1 MMHFTDID
9 LARATKAGLFRKVWP
24 EIRKLLNEE
33 GYTREGCQAKL
44 KEHGLD
50 LTLKTFNNYVARMR
64 SEDIEGRVHPS
75 VGIENRADEVKS
87 PEIPPR
93 EDESEVVVERPN
105 LMSDVPSIPF
115 DKIGT
120 MLVTDDEVAKLERHG
135 RELARQKRKG
145 VTK

>member
-1 MMHFTDID
+1 MHFTEID

-33 GYTREGCQAKL
+33 GYTREGSQAKL

-64 SEDIEGRVHPS
+64 SEDTERNLHAAEEIVNE
-75 VGIENRADEVKS
+75 ADIKS
-87 PEIPPR
+87 PASPPQVN
-93 EDESEVVVERPN
+93 ESEVVVERPN